1 MAEGTTVP
9 PGVTALLADALARVG
24 TLATDLDRAEWGRPS
39 PCDGWT
45 ARQFGTLAAAHATTP
60 IGREHPL
67 APELSDL
74 LAATGR

>member
-1 MAEGTTVP
+1 MGA
-9 PGVTALLADALARVG
+9 A
-24 TLATDLDRAEWGRPS
+24 S

-45 ARQFGTLAAAHATTP
+45 ARQFGTLAAAHPATP